1 MFNND
6 PDPGNI
12 IYLMGPKKLIQQ
24 LVMPS
29 TNKPF
34 AASQTTI
41 NIFPEDYHL
50 SHYISTVVIREPRN
64 VMSLG

>member
-1 MFNND
+1 MFNSD
-6 PDPGNI
+6 PDPYNI
-12 IYLMGPKKLIQQ
+12 IYLMGSKNLIQQ

-34 AASQTTI
+34 AVSQTTI
-41 NIFPEDYHL
+41 NLFPEDYHH
-50 SHYISTVVIREPRN
+50 SHYISTVVIREPRH

>member
-1 MFNND
+1 MFNSD
-6 PDPGNI
+6 PNPYNI
-12 IYLMGPKKLIQQ
+12 IYLMGSKILIQQ

-41 NIFPEDYHL
+41 NIFPEYYHH
-50 SHYISTVVIREPRN
+50 SHYISIVVIREPRH

>member
-1 MFNND
+1 MFNSD
-6 PDPGNI
+6 PDPYNI
-12 IYLMGPKKLIQQ
+12 IYLMGSKNLIQQ
-24 LVMPS
+24 LVMTS

-41 NIFPEDYHL
+41 NLFPEDYHH
-50 SHYISTVVIREPRN
+50 SHYISTVVIREPRH